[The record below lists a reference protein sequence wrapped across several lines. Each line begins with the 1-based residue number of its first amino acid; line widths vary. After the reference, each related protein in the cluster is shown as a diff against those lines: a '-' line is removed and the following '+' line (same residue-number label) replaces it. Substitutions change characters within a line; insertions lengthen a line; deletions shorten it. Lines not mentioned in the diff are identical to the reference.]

1 MLTTIIRHQL
11 QQALRDQR
19 VRWLAIAL
27 VLAALAALLSGLARQ
42 QRWSIE
48 REEAI
53 RADAEAWSRQG
64 VVDAHGAA
72 HFGRTAFKPISL
84 LSSLDPGLLDHIGSM
99 VRLEAHKQNVAS
111 GRPSDAGTAL
121 TAFVPFTAASALQIF
136 APVLVILAGFGVFSG
151 EAARQVLRL
160 ELAAGVNPRVLMVGR
175 FLALGIGI
183 SAVLGL
189 FGFGGGVGLWLT
201 DAPASDFVR
210 LALLLIGYAAYLLTF
225 LALTLGVSA
234 LCHSARPALAS
245 LLAFWLAAVL
255 LLPRIGPSISAQVFP
270 VPSVPVFAN
279 QVSESIDEG
288 LDGHDPRHTRLDRLR
303 ARAMAQYGVTR
314 IEDLPVNFS
323 GLALEYGEAAT
334 TEAYRQHFDALFT
347 NYERQ
352 SGLLQALSPLS
363 PRLPLQAWSAGLAET
378 DFAAHRAFLQDA
390 EQYRYAFVQAL
401 NQAVVKSP
409 PGQPRPPVRVAD
421 ITAEVD
427 RVAGRSLTLSET
439 WQRQWFNGV
448 LLLIWLVVSMGFAL
462 GTAGR
467 LHRLS

>member
-1 MLTTIIRHQL
+1 MLSTIMRHQW

-27 VLAALAALLSGLARQ
+27 ILAGLAALLSGLARQ
-42 QRWSIE
+42 QRLSAE
-48 REEAI
+48 RAEAI

-64 VVDAHGAA
+64 VVDPHGAA

-84 LSSLDPGLLDHIGSM
+84 LSALDPGLLDHIGSL

-136 APVLVILAGFGVFSG
+136 APVLIILTGFGVFSG
-151 EAARQVLRL
+151 EAARQILRL
-160 ELAAGVNPRVLMVGR
+160 ELAAGIPPRVLLMGR
-175 FLALGIGI
+175 FLALGGGV
-183 SAVLGL
+183 AGVLGL
-189 FGFGGGVGLWLT
+189 FGLAGAVGLWLT
-201 DAPASDFVR
+201 DAPAPDFAR
-210 LALLLIGYAAYLLTF
+210 LGLLLVGYGAYLLTF
-225 LALTLGVSA
+225 LALTLGISA
-234 LCHSARPALAS
+234 LCVSARPALAG
-245 LLAFWLAAVL
+245 LLAFWLATVL
-255 LLPRIGPSISAQVFP
+255 LVPRIGPSLSAQVYP

-279 QVSESIDEG
+279 QVSESIDDG
-288 LDGHDPRHTRLDRLR
+288 LDGHDPRHTRMDRLR

-314 IEDLPVNFS
+314 IEDLPVNFG

-334 TEAYRQHFDALFT
+334 TRAYQQHFDALFT

-352 SGLLQALSPLS
+352 SRLLQALSPLS
-363 PRLPLQAWSAGLAET
+363 PRLPLQGWSAGLAET

-401 NQAVVKSP
+401 NQAVVRST
-409 PGQPRPPVRVAD
+409 PGQPRAAVRVAD

-427 RVAGRSLTLSET
+427 RAAGHSVTLGET
-439 WQRQWFNGV
+439 WRRQWSNGV
-448 LLLIWLVVSMGFAL
+448 LLLTWLGFSVGFAL
-462 GTAGR
+462 WAAGR

>member
-1 MLTTIIRHQL
+1 MLSTIIRHQL

-27 VLAALAALLSGLARQ
+27 VLAGLAALLSGLARQ
-42 QRWSIE
+42 QRLSAE
-48 REEAI
+48 REAAI

-64 VVDAHGAA
+64 VVDPHGAA

-84 LSSLDPGLLDHIGSM
+84 LSALDPGLLDHIGSL

-136 APVLVILAGFGVFSG
+136 APVLIILAGFGVFSG
-151 EAARQVLRL
+151 EAARQILRL
-160 ELAAGVNPRVLMVGR
+160 ELAAGIPPRVLLMGR
-175 FLALGIGI
+175 FLALGGGI
-183 SAVLGL
+183 VGVLGL
-189 FGFGGGVGLWLT
+189 FGFAGGVGLWLT
-201 DAPASDFVR
+201 DAPAPDFAR
-210 LALLLIGYAAYLLTF
+210 LGLLLVGYGAYLLTF
-225 LALTLGVSA
+225 LALTLGISA
-234 LCHSARPALAS
+234 LCVSARPALAV
-245 LLAFWLAAVL
+245 LLAFWLATVL
-255 LLPRIGPSISAQVFP
+255 LVPRIGPSLSAQVYP

-279 QVSESIDEG
+279 QVSESIDDG
-288 LDGHDPRHTRLDRLR
+288 LDGHDPRHTRMDRLR

-314 IEDLPVNFS
+314 IEDLPVNFG

-334 TEAYRQHFDALFT
+334 TRAYQQHFDALFT

-352 SGLLQALSPLS
+352 SRLLQALSPLS
-363 PRLPLQAWSAGLAET
+363 PRLPLQGWSAGLAET

-401 NQAVVKSP
+401 NQAVVRST
-409 PGQPRPPVRVAD
+409 PGQPRAAVRVAD

-427 RVAGRSLTLSET
+427 RAAGHSVTLGET
-439 WQRQWFNGV
+439 WRRQWSNGV
-448 LLLIWLVVSMGFAL
+448 LLLTWLGLSVGFAL
-462 GTAGR
+462 WAAGR